1 MAQTKKS
8 STSTRPSRSSR
19 SKSTK
24 AKSAK
29 ASRPASAKR
38 SRPAAKTR
46 SRSSSSASNGSA
58 GNPVEAVRDTVEEK
72 AKSAG
77 KSVGGAGRTVG
88 RVASKAKLPLV
99 AGGAALAGVAGGV
112 ALAGSRRAHRGP
124 VAAALRKPKIKLDS
138 GDVAR
143 VAKEV
148 GNFSTQVGALAG
160 ELQRN
165 REDAGNGNGNGRHRS
180 PIEVALQGLTSRH

>member
-1 MAQTKKS
+1 MAESKKS
-8 STSTRPSRSSR
+8 STSARPSSSRR

-24 AKSAK
+24 ATAAK
-29 ASRPASAKR
+29 RAGASAR
-38 SRPAAKTR
+38 S
-46 SRSSSSASNGSA
+46 SRSATKSRRPTASGNGGSGSGNGSA
-58 GNPVEAVRDTVEEK
+58 TDRVEAVRDTVQDK

-77 KSVGGAGRTVG
+77 TSVGHAAG
-88 RVASKAKLPLV
+88 KAKLPLV
-99 AGGAALAGVAGGV
+99 AGGAAIAGVAGGM
-112 ALAGSRRAHRGP
+112 ALGALRRGRRGGIG
-124 VAAALRKPKIKLDS
+124 AALHKPKLKVDS

-148 GNFSTQVGALAG
+148 GSFSTQVGALAG

-165 REDAGNGNGNGRHRS
+165 REAANGRHRS